1 MAKAQP
7 TETALLTIA
16 ELWPKRKPL
25 QLEYERSVK
34 RHHGLSGEALR
45 AAEDVSD
52 AIYGLMRTL
61 NDQILDCQ
69 VTCTEDLERQVDVV
83 DHMNVDEVGHEYA
96 SEQVHNLLASVRVFL
111 KDLKCG
117 AAHG

>member
-25 QLEYERSVK
+25 QLEYQRSVE
-34 RHHGLSGEALR
+34 RHRGLSGEALR

-52 AIYGLMRTL
+52 VIYGLVRAL
-61 NDQILDCQ
+61 DDQILACQ
-69 VTCTEDLERQVDVV
+69 VTCAEDLERQVDVV
-83 DHMNVDEVGHEYA
+83 DHMNVDEVGHDDA
-96 SEQVHNLLASVRVFL
+96 SEQVHSLLASVRVFL
-111 KDLKCG
+111 KELKVEVANG
-117 AAHG
+117 